1 MPPAGTRNKW
11 NNNFCGDTFQ
21 LPPSLHSMDPFFSEA
36 TSGRCSSSCSED
48 IPPFGL
54 NPARQMIHV
63 NLRANRQKNI
73 ISMKAFHVKK
83 KCEHMPSKS
92 NKHSNVHSNRD
103 RRICKMPNITGKRTI
118 VVASR
123 KMHQKYHYVLN
134 KMVPGFLHKNWTF
147 L

>member
-83 KCEHMPSKS
+83 NVSICHQNQINTPMCTPIETEEFAKCQTSQENGPLLLL
-92 NKHSNVHSNRD
+92 RE
-103 RRICKMPNITGKRTI
+103 RCT
-118 VVASR
+118 
-123 KMHQKYHYVLN
+123 
-134 KMVPGFLHKNWTF
+134 KNTTMF
-147 L
+147 